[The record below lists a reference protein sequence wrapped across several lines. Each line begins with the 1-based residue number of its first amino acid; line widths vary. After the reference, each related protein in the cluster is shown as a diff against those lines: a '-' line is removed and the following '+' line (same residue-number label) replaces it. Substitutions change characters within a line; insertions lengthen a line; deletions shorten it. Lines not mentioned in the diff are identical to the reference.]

1 MISCVELLIAG
12 LLAAPV
18 PAAVEAN
25 VRAGLSARWRVEA
38 ERLDLAWGRTDA
50 ALREDATVALSG
62 AGREGW
68 VSVTLTVPGRPAQVM
83 RVRAGVRQRVP
94 VAAHDLVSG
103 VKVTPDDIAWR
114 DRTVWGPPQDG
125 RSGPGDVEAGWQV
138 RRALTAGEP
147 LVWPAVAPPLA
158 VQAGTPVTLVWTQ
171 GGVRVTRPGIA
182 VNGAARG
189 GWVQVR
195 VDGRADRFVGQA
207 TGDGEVRL
215 PGGMR

>member
-18 PAAVEAN
+18 PATVEAH
-25 VRAGLSARWRVEA
+25 VRDGLAERWRVEA
-38 ERLDLAWGRTDA
+38 TRLDLAWGRTDA
-50 ALREDATVALSG
+50 ALREDTEVALSG

-68 VSVTLTVPGRPAQVM
+68 VAVTLTAPGRAPQVV
-83 RVRAGVRQRVP
+83 RVRAGVKQRVS

-103 VKVTPDDIAWR
+103 TRVTADDIAWQE
-114 DRTVWGPPQDG
+114 RTVWGPPQDG
-125 RSGPGDVEAGWQV
+125 RPGPGEVETGWLV
-138 RRALTAGEP
+138 RRALGAGEP
-147 LVWPAVAPPLA
+147 LAWPAVAPPLA
-158 VQAGTPVTLVWTQ
+158 VEAGTPVTLVWSQ
-171 GGVRVTRPGIA
+171 GGVRVSRPGIA
-182 VNGAARG
+182 VNGAAKG

-207 TGDGEVRL
+207 IGAGEVRL

>member
-18 PAAVEAN
+18 PATVEAH
-25 VRAGLSARWRVEA
+25 VRDGLAARWRVEA
-38 ERLDLAWGRTDA
+38 TRLDLAWGRTDA
-50 ALREDATVALSG
+50 ALREDAEVTLNG

-68 VSVTLTVPGRPAQVM
+68 VAVTVTAPGRAPQVV
-83 RVRAGVRQRVP
+83 RVRAGVKQRVA
-94 VAAHDLVSG
+94 VAAHELAAG
-103 VKVTPDDIAWR
+103 VRLAADDVAWQE
-114 DRTVWGPPQDG
+114 RTVWGPPQDG
-125 RSGPGDVEAGWQV
+125 RPGPGAVESGWLV
-138 RRALTAGEP
+138 RRALSAGEP
-147 LVWPAVAPPLA
+147 LAWPAVAPPLA
-158 VQAGTPVTLVWTQ
+158 VEAGSPVTLVWSQ

-182 VNGAARG
+182 VNGAAKG

-207 TGDGEVRL
+207 TGAGEVSL